1 MAAEKLEWEDKST
14 AIPSPLAPTQK
25 FTSGEANDLRDKFN
39 ANADLLD
46 AAIFGGYFEKVTF
59 TDADGLI
66 EIPFTEEM
74 HTKFPRPK
82 TTAFMVDGDTETE
95 ITGYLTTIT
104 KENEIIQSITL
115 DGIFGTGYIL
125 LTN

>member
-1 MAAEKLEWEDKST
+1 MIVECLNVNDTLKRIKVYIST
-14 AIPSPLAPTQK
+14 AGSGSGSFGFENIPFENAEGLVEID
-25 FTSGEANDLRDKFN
+25 FIANDRF
-39 ANADLLD
+39 A
-46 AAIFGGYFEKVTF
+46 
-59 TDADGLI
+59 
-66 EIPFTEEM
+66 
-74 HTKFPRPK
+74 KFPRPK

-104 KENEIIQSITL
+104 KEEGIIQSITL